1 MRLPSSGVVR
11 TLSQR
16 SSGSNDTMADAGSR
30 SDDFARPTE
39 IARLKAF
46 LSARDGS
53 VSILSVSGPGG
64 VGKTYL
70 VEHALETA
78 RDGEELVLR
87 ADGSNPE
94 ARSDFFVA
102 LEALFPRSLPEP
114 ARPGVDYFSR
124 LRDAA
129 SRHRALVE
137 RTVHEAAESGA
148 SEDAKALL
156 RTLLRA
162 GMVMNRAFPATRRLL
177 DLPLALRSHGA
188 TEEAVDD
195 ALRVAARLRALRDST
210 KVPGPL
216 RDFFGVTRGNRLK
229 NDLPSLVAED
239 LRTDLAAAL
248 AGYEGR
254 DRLRL
259 LQPRIEG
266 LKSVLIVI
274 DDFELLAP
282 LLNDFL
288 IGSLI
293 PQLKRA
299 PFRTRLLLVSRD
311 DLVNLHPGW
320 EQHVKDCLRDQ
331 IRLRAFDRATTE
343 TLFRDAGMDEARID
357 ALWSATLGYPF
368 LVGLAIEE
376 SRDPEADSVVSLRR
390 FVDRT
395 TRWLLP
401 HEREWFFKLVYVDP
415 VNLDTLAAFF
425 APEEAALVQE
435 WFEREASIRDP
446 AGTAFR
452 VRPLVRD
459 KVLRYLAVRAPSQH
473 RKNLDAASRA

>member
-1 MRLPSSGVVR
+1 
-11 TLSQR
+11 
-16 SSGSNDTMADAGSR
+16 MADAASQ
-30 SDDFARPTE
+30 SDGFARPTE
-39 IARLKAF
+39 VARLRAF
-46 LSARDGS
+46 LSARDPG
-53 VSILSVSGPGG
+53 VSILAVSGPGG

-70 VEHALETA
+70 VEHVLEVA

-94 ARSDFFVA
+94 ARSDLFVA
-102 LEALFPRSLPEP
+102 LEALFPRSLAEP
-114 ARPGVDYFSR
+114 ARPGIDYFGR
-124 LRDAA
+124 VRDVAV
-129 SRHRALVE
+129 RHRALVE
-137 RTVHEAAESGA
+137 RSVNEAGEAGIG
-148 SEDAKALL
+148 EDAKALL

-177 DLPLALRSHGA
+177 DLPVALRSPGA
-188 TEEAVDD
+188 TEAAVDD

-210 KVPGPL
+210 RVPGPL
-216 RDFFGVTRGNRLK
+216 RDFLGVTRENRVK
-229 NDLPSLVAED
+229 NDVLNLVAED
-239 LRTDLAAAL
+239 VRTDLAAAL
-248 AGYEGR
+248 AGYEGK

-259 LQPRIEG
+259 LQPRIDG
-266 LKSVLIVI
+266 LKSVLLVI
-274 DDFELLAP
+274 DDYELLAP

-299 PFRTRLLLVSRD
+299 PFRTRIVLVARD

-320 EQHVKDCLRDQ
+320 EQHVKSCLRDQ
-331 IRLRAFDRATTE
+331 IRLRAFDRATTDA
-343 TLFRDAGMDEARID
+343 LFREAGMDGARAD
-357 ALWSATLGYPF
+357 ALWSATLGYPY

-401 HEREWFFKLVYVDP
+401 HEREWFFKLVYTDP
-415 VNLDTLAAFF
+415 VNLDTLSAFF
-425 APEEAALVQE
+425 APDEAALVQE

-446 AGTAFR
+446 AGVAFR
-452 VRPLVRD
+452 VRPLIRD

-473 RKNLDAASRA
+473 QKNLELAAG

>member
-1 MRLPSSGVVR
+1 VR
-11 TLSQR
+11 TLGQ
-16 SSGSNDTMADAGSR
+16 GLNASNDMADAGTR
-30 SDDFARPTE
+30 SDDVARPTE

-46 LSARDGS
+46 LSTRDAP

-70 VEHALETA
+70 VEHALQAA
-78 RDGEELVLR
+78 RDAEELVLR

-102 LEALFPRSLPEP
+102 LEGLFPRSLPAP
-114 ARPGVDYFSR
+114 ARPGIDYFSR

-137 RTVHEAAESGA
+137 RSLHEASESGA
-148 SEDAKALL
+148 SDDAKALL

-162 GMVMNRAFPATRRLL
+162 GMVVNRAFPATRRFL
-177 DLPLALRSHGA
+177 DLPVALRSPGA
-188 TEEAVDD
+188 TEAAVDD
-195 ALRVAARLRALRDST
+195 ALRVAARLRVLRDST

-216 RDFFGVTRGNRLK
+216 RDLFGVTRENRLK

-254 DRLRL
+254 DRMRL

-331 IRLRAFDRATTE
+331 IRLQPFDRATTE
-343 TLFRDAGMDEARID
+343 TLFRDAGMDETRID
-357 ALWSATLGYPF
+357 ALWNATLGYPF

-425 APEEAALVQE
+425 PPEEATLVQE

-473 RKNLDAASRA
+473 RKNLALASAEAV